1 MPSVVIEVKKD
12 HGQAKE
18 SAMINAVFNA
28 MVQVLKITPAD
39 STIRLIVH
47 QAHRY
52 QAGPDLAQPE
62 LHTHISIDMFEGR
75 GLELKRRL
83 YQNIVK
89 NLEELDIPRNHVEIL
104 LREVSK
110 ENWGISGGQAAC
122 DVHG

>member
-12 HGQAKE
+12 HGQIKE
-18 SAMINAVFNA
+18 RAIINGVFNA
-28 MVQVLKITPAD
+28 MVETLHITPAD

-52 QAGPDLAQPE
+52 QADPDLAQPE
-62 LHTHISIDMFEGR
+62 LHTHINIDMFEGR
-75 GLELKRRL
+75 SLELKRRL
-83 YQNIVK
+83 YQNIVEK
-89 NLEELDIPRNHVEIL
+89 LEELDIPRNHVEIL

-122 DVHG
+122 DLH